1 MELYLYLDRNTFLHR
16 LDPRSKMGLLISL
29 FILAFIFDAPIYAAA
44 VLGFVFVVV
53 SLAKAWENVRKA
65 LPLLTI
71 IAMVTVIMFALTGP
85 GTTTLFWIV
94 TTEGLL
100 YGITVALR
108 LVGLIT
114 SGLVFLSITTNEE
127 ISIGLVKVGF
137 PYRFSFSISTA
148 LRLVP
153 TIIGTAVTIVQ
164 AQRSRGHDIDS
175 GNIFARLRKF
185 APIIIPVFISTIRST
200 QVFAMAL
207 ESKGFGAERQRT
219 YLQDPHFTYRDLL
232 TWIGL
237 TTILSG
243 CILARLLGYGALDGR

>member
-1 MELYLYLDRNTFLHR
+1 MELYLYLDRDTFLHR
-16 LDPRSKMGLLISL
+16 LDPRSKMGLLASL
-29 FILAFIFDAPIYAAA
+29 FAVAFVFDSPVYAAG
-44 VLGFVFVVV
+44 VLGLVFIVVTM
-53 SLAKAWENVRKA
+53 AKAWENVRKA
-65 LPLLTI
+65 LPLLAIIAVVTI
-71 IAMVTVIMFALTGP
+71 ILFAVTSP
-85 GTTTLFWIV
+85 GTTTLWWAV

-108 LVGLIT
+108 LVALIVSGLI
-114 SGLVFLSITTNEE
+114 FLSITSNEE
-127 ISIGLVKVGF
+127 VAIGLVKVGL

-185 APIIIPVFISTIRST
+185 APIIIPVFVSTIRST

-219 YLQDPHFTYRDLL
+219 YLQNPRFTYQDLL
-232 TWIGL
+232 TWIAL
-237 TTILSG
+237 TLILVA
-243 CILARLLGYGALDGR
+243 CITARMMGYGALDGR

>member
-1 MELYLYLDRNTFLHR
+1 MELYLYLDRDTFLHR
-16 LDPRSKMGLLISL
+16 LDPRTKMGLLVSL
-29 FILAFIFDAPIYAAA
+29 FALAFVFDNPAYAAA
-44 VLGFVFVVV
+44 VLGFVFVLV
-53 SLAKAWENVRKA
+53 SVAKAWENVRKA
-65 LPLLTI
+65 LPLLAI
-71 IAMVTVIMFALTGP
+71 IAVVTVILFALTSP
-85 GTTTLFWIV
+85 GTTTLFWTV

-108 LVGLIT
+108 LVALIV
-114 SGLVFLSITTNEE
+114 SGLVFLSITSNEE
-127 ISIGLVKVGF
+127 VSIGLVKVGF

-185 APIIIPVFISTIRST
+185 APIIIPVFVSTIRST

-219 YLQDPHFTYRDLL
+219 YLQNPRFRYQDIL

-237 TTILSG
+237 TI
-243 CILARLLGYGALDGR
+243 ILAACITARIMGYGALSGR

>member
-1 MELYLYLDRNTFLHR
+1 MELYLYLDNDTFLHR
-16 LDPRSKMGLLISL
+16 LDPRSKMGLLASL
-29 FILAFIFDAPIYAAA
+29 FVLAFIFDSPAYAAA
-44 VLGFVFVVV
+44 MLGLVFVVV
-53 SLAKAWENVRKA
+53 SVAKAWENVRKA
-65 LPLLTI
+65 LPLLAI
-71 IAMVTVIMFALTGP
+71 IAVVTVILFALTSP
-85 GTTTLFWIV
+85 GTTTLFWTV
-94 TTEGLL
+94 TTEGFQ

-108 LVGLIT
+108 LVALIVSGLILLSTT
-114 SGLVFLSITTNEE
+114 SNEE
-127 ISIGLVKVGF
+127 ISIGLVKLGF

-153 TIIGTAVTIVQ
+153 TILGTAVTIVQ

-185 APIIIPVFISTIRST
+185 SPIIIPVFVSTIRST

-219 YLQDPHFTYRDLL
+219 YLQDPSFKYPDVL

-237 TTILSG
+237 TM
-243 CILARLLGYGALDGR
+243 ILAACIAARMMGYGALIDR